1 MRNDLYWSNLLLNE
15 SVLKV
20 AHLLTNA
27 LRDAANTQVN
37 EKSPGTTAIHVCKAA
52 ASETGWTQITQLI
65 QSPNTELGKKLN
77 RLFWNTV

>member
-15 SVLKV
+15 SVLKA
-20 AHLLTNA
+20 AHLLTNAA

-52 ASETGWTQITQLI
+52 ASETAGHKSL
-65 QSPNTELGKKLN
+65 S
-77 RLFWNTV
+77 